1 LQTISLDTLMQKKQ
15 VFDLAS
21 SNVAGLGGKENRELK
36 AQAAKS
42 EKAWEGA
49 GKAVGTQIWRI
60 ESFKVVHWPKDQ
72 YGKFFSGDSYIILHT
87 YKKTP
92 DSAAL
97 AYNVH
102 FWLGATTSQ
111 DEMGTAAYKT
121 VELDDLLGDVP
132 VQYREVQGS
141 ESETFMAIFKNKITI
156 MEGGVD
162 SGFKHVKPDDYKPK
176 LMHLKGK
183 KTVRVTQVPLKSDSL
198 NEGDVFILDG
208 GLKIWQ
214 WNGSKA
220 AIAEKRKAQEVLNG
234 LKEERNGK
242 PKSKIIDS
250 NEDDAEFWE
259 LMGGKGKIHPEIP
272 DEEKKE
278 AVKSIWKLSDAS
290 GKLTVEEVA
299 SGKGNIKKSH
309 LKSEDVFFL
318 DNGNTMYVWVGKG
331 TSKDEKAYAIQYATD
346 FLKASSRPMNT
357 PILRVME
364 GNETV
369 SFNKE
374 FDG

>member
-1 LQTISLDTLMQKKQ
+1 MQKKQ

-21 SNVAGLGGKENRELK
+21 SNAAGLGSKENRELK
-36 AQAAKS
+36 AAAAKT

-49 GKAVGTQIWRI
+49 GKALGTQIWRI
-60 ESFKVVHWPKDQ
+60 EAFKVVHWPKDQ
-72 YGKFFSGDSYIILHT
+72 YGSFYSGDSYIVLYT

-102 FWLGATTSQ
+102 FWLGKDTSQ
-111 DEMGTAAYKT
+111 DEAGTAAYKT

-141 ESETFMAIFKNKITI
+141 ESEQFMSIFKNRITI
-156 MEGGVD
+156 MEGGVA
-162 SGFKHVKPDDYKPK
+162 SGFKHVKAEDYKPR

-183 KTVRVTQVPLKSDSL
+183 KIVRVTQVPAKTDSL
-198 NEGDVFILDG
+198 NDGDVFILDA

-214 WNGSKA
+214 WNGTKA

-234 LKEERNGK
+234 LREERNGK
-242 PKSKIIDS
+242 PKSKIVDS
-250 NEDDAEFWE
+250 TEDDPEFWE
-259 LMGGKGKIHPEIP
+259 ILGGKGAIHPEIP
-272 DEEKKE
+272 DEKVEP
-278 AVKSIWKLSDAS
+278 ATKSLWCLSDSS
-290 GKLTVEEVA
+290 GKLQVSEVA
-299 SGKGNIKKSH
+299 SGKGNIKKSL

-318 DNGNTMYVWVGKG
+318 DNGTTMYVWVGKG
-331 TSKDEKAYAIQYATD
+331 TTHNEKAMAIQYATD
-346 FLKASSRPMNT
+346 FLKAASRPLST
-357 PILRVME
+357 PILRVLE
-364 GNETV
+364 GNEPT

>member
-1 LQTISLDTLMQKKQ
+1 MQKKQ

-49 GKAVGTQIWRI
+49 GKVVGTQIWRI
-60 ESFKVVHWPKDQ
+60 EAFKVVHWPKEQ
-72 YGKFFSGDSYIILHT
+72 YGKFYSGDSYIILHT

-102 FWLGATTSQ
+102 FWLGASTSQ

-141 ESETFMAIFKNKITI
+141 ESETFMNIFKNKITI
-156 MEGGVD
+156 MDGGVD
-162 SGFKHVKPDDYKPK
+162 SGFKHVKPEEYKPK

-183 KTVRVTQVPLKSDSL
+183 KTVRVTEVPPKCDSL

-250 NEDDAEFWE
+250 NEDDAEFWQ
-259 LMGGKGKIHPEIP
+259 LLGGKGKIHPEIP

-278 AVKSIWKLSDAS
+278 VVKSIWKLSDAS

-318 DNGNTMYVWVGKG
+318 DNGHTMYVWVGKG
-331 TSKDEKAYAIQYATD
+331 TSKDEKAYAIQYATQ
-346 FLKASSRPMNT
+346 FLTAASRPLST

-364 GNETV
+364 GNEPV
-369 SFNKE
+369 AFNKE

>member
-1 LQTISLDTLMQKKQ
+1 MQKAKK
-15 VFDLAS
+15 FDLAS

-36 AQAAKS
+36 AAAAKT

-49 GKAVGTQIWRI
+49 GKALGTQIWRI

-72 YGKFFSGDSYIILHT
+72 YGKFYSGDSYIILYT

-102 FWLGATTSQ
+102 FWLGEKTSQ

-141 ESETFMAIFKNKITI
+141 ESETFMNVFKGKITI
-156 MEGGVD
+156 MDGGVD
-162 SGFKHVKPDDYKPK
+162 SGFKHVKPDDYKPR

-183 KTVRVTQVPLKSDSL
+183 KNVRVTQVELSSKSL
-198 NEGDVFILDG
+198 NEGDVFILDA
-208 GLKIWQ
+208 GLRIWQ
-214 WNGSKA
+214 WNGAKA

-242 PKSKIIDS
+242 VKSKIIDS

-259 LMGGKGKIHPEIP
+259 LMGGKGAIAAEIP
-272 DEEKKE
+272 DEKVEIPP
-278 AVKSIWKLSDAS
+278 KSIWCLSDSS

-299 SGKGNIKKSH
+299 SGKGNIKKST

-318 DNGNTMYVWVGKG
+318 DNGTTLYVWVG
-331 TSKDEKAYAIQYATD
+331 SKTTANEKAMAMTYATD
-346 FLKASSRPMNT
+346 FLKAASRPMST
-357 PILRVME
+357 PVLRVIE
-364 GNETV
+364 GNEPV

>member
-1 LQTISLDTLMQKKQ
+1 VLISTAMQKAKK
-15 VFDLAS
+15 FDLAS
-21 SNVAGLGGKENRELK
+21 SNVAGLGSKENRELK
-36 AQAAKS
+36 AAAAKT

-49 GKAVGTQIWRI
+49 GKVVGTQIWRI

-72 YGKFFSGDSYIILHT
+72 YGKFYSGDSYIVLHT

-102 FWLGATTSQ
+102 FWLGEKTSQ

-141 ESETFMAIFKNKITI
+141 ESETFMAIFKGKITI

-162 SGFKHVKPDDYKPK
+162 SGFKHVKPEEYKAR

-183 KTVRVTQVPLKSDSL
+183 KNVRVTEVPCKRESL
-198 NEGDVFILDG
+198 NQGDVFILDA

-214 WNGSKA
+214 WNGAKA
-220 AIAEKRKAQEVLNG
+220 AIAEKRKAAEVLNG
-234 LKEERNGK
+234 LKDERNGK
-242 PKSKIIDS
+242 PKSKIIDGT
-250 NEDDAEFWE
+250 EDDEEFWK
-259 LMGGKGKIHPEIP
+259 LLGGKGEIQAEIP
-272 DEEKKE
+272 DDVKAEPPP
-278 AVKSIWKLSDAS
+278 KSIWCLSDAS
-290 GKLTVEEVA
+290 GKLTVEEKA
-299 SGKGNIKKSH
+299 SGKGNIKKSI

-318 DNGNTMYVWVGKG
+318 DTGATLYVWVGSG
-331 TSKDEKAYAIQYATD
+331 TSKNEKAFAMQYATD
-346 FLKASSRPMNT
+346 FLKGAGRPLAT
-357 PILRVME
+357 PVLRVIE
-364 GNETV
+364 GNEPAA
-369 SFNKE
+369 FNRE

>member
-1 LQTISLDTLMQKKQ
+1 MQKAKK
-15 VFDLAS
+15 FDLAS

-60 ESFKVVHWPKDQ
+60 EAFKVVHWPKDQ

-141 ESETFMAIFKNKITI
+141 ESETFMNVFKNKITI
-156 MEGGVD
+156 MDGGVE
-162 SGFKHVKPDDYKPK
+162 SGFKHVKPEEYKPR

-183 KTVRVTQVPLKSDSL
+183 KVVRVTQVPAKGESL
-198 NEGDVFILDG
+198 NEGDVFILDA

-242 PKSKIIDS
+242 VKSKIVDS
-250 NEDDAEFWE
+250 SEDDEEFWG
-259 LMGGKGKIHPEIP
+259 LLGGKPSKIHAEIP
-272 DEEKKE
+272 DEKVEPV
-278 AVKSIWKLSDAS
+278 AKSIWCLSDSS
-290 GKLTVEEVA
+290 GKLTVEEIA
-299 SGKGNIKKSH
+299 SGKGNVKKSC

-318 DNGNTMYVWVGKG
+318 DTGASLYVWVGGK
-331 TSKDEKAYAIQYATD
+331 TTANEKAMAMTYATD
-346 FLKASSRPMNT
+346 FLKAASRPMST
-357 PILRVME
+357 PILRVIE
-364 GNETV
+364 GNEPAA
-369 SFNKE
+369 FNRE

>member
-1 LQTISLDTLMQKKQ
+1 L
-15 VFDLAS
+15 
-21 SNVAGLGGKENRELK
+21 
-36 AQAAKS
+36 
-42 EKAWEGA
+42 
-49 GKAVGTQIWRI
+49 
-60 ESFKVVHWPKDQ
+60 
-72 YGKFFSGDSYIILHT
+72 YT

-141 ESETFMAIFKNKITI
+141 ESEQFMSIFKNKITI
-156 MEGGVD
+156 MDGGVD
-162 SGFKHVKPDDYKPK
+162 SGFKHVKPDDYKPR

-183 KTVRVTQVPLKSDSL
+183 KVVRVTQVPLKSDSL
-198 NEGDVFILDG
+198 NDGDVFILDA
-208 GLKIWQ
+208 GLKLWQ
-214 WNGSKA
+214 WNGSKC

-250 NEDDAEFWE
+250 TEDDSEFWDH
-259 LMGGKGKIHPEIP
+259 LGGKGAIHPEIP
-272 DEEKKE
+272 DEKVEPAQKT
-278 AVKSIWKLSDAS
+278 IWCLSDSS
-290 GKLTVEEVA
+290 GKLQVSEIA
-299 SGKGNIKKSH
+299 SGKGNIKKSC
-309 LKSEDVFFL
+309 LKSEDVFFV
-318 DNGNTMYVWVGKG
+318 DNGHTIYVWIGSG
-331 TSKDEKAYAIQYATD
+331 TTKNEKSMAIQYATD
-346 FLKASSRPMNT
+346 FLKAAGRPLST
-357 PILRVME
+357 PILRVLE
-364 GNETV
+364 GNEPA
-369 SFNKE
+369 SFSRE

>member
-1 LQTISLDTLMQKKQ
+1 
-15 VFDLAS
+15 
-21 SNVAGLGGKENRELK
+21 LGGKENRELK
-36 AQAAKS
+36 AAAAKT

-49 GKAVGTQIWRI
+49 GKGVGVQIWRI
-60 ESFKVVHWPKDQ
+60 EAFKVVHWPKDQ
-72 YGKFFSGDSYIILHT
+72 YGKFYSGDSYIVLNT

-97 AYNVH
+97 AFNIH
-102 FWLGATTSQ
+102 FWLGEKTSQ

-132 VQYREVQGS
+132 VQYREVQGG
-141 ESETFMAIFKNKITI
+141 ESETFMNVFKGKITV

-162 SGFKHVKPDDYKPK
+162 SGFKHVKPEEYKAK
-176 LMHLKGK
+176 LLHLKGAK
-183 KTVRVTQVPLKSDSL
+183 QVRVTEVACKCDSL

-220 AIAEKRKAQEVLNG
+220 SIAEKRKAGEVLIA

-242 PKSKIIDS
+242 PKSKIVDS
-250 NEDDAEFWE
+250 NEDDAEFWD
-259 LMGGKGKIHPEIP
+259 LLGGKGKIADAVP
-272 DEEKKE
+272 DDEKKAAE
-278 AVKSIWKLSDAS
+278 TAKAKQAADKSIWKLSDES
-290 GKLTVEEVA
+290 GKLTVEEIA
-299 SGKGNIKKSH
+299 SGKGHIKKSC

-318 DNGNTMYVWVGKG
+318 MSSTLYVWVGSK
-331 TSKDEKAYAIQYATD
+331 TSKDEKAFAMKYAGD
-346 FLKASSRPMNT
+346 FLAGGGYPMAT
-357 PILRVME
+357 PCVKVIE
-364 GNETV
+364 GNEPT

>member
-1 LQTISLDTLMQKKQ
+1 MIKAKK
-15 VFDLAS
+15 FDLAS

-49 GKAVGTQIWRI
+49 GKAIGTQIWRI
-60 ESFKVVHWPKDQ
+60 EQFKVVAWKKED
-72 YGKFFSGDSYIILHT
+72 YGKFFSGDSYIILYT

-102 FWLGATTSQ
+102 FWLGEKTTQ

-141 ESETFMAIFKNKITI
+141 ESEQFMSIFKNKIAI
-156 MEGGVD
+156 MDGGVE
-162 SGFKHVKPDDYKPK
+162 SGFKHVKPDDYKPR

-198 NEGDVFILDG
+198 NDGDVFILDA
-208 GLKIWQ
+208 GLKLWQ
-214 WNGSKA
+214 WNGQKC

-250 NEDDAEFWE
+250 AEDDAEFWE
-259 LMGGKGKIHPEIP
+259 ILGGKPAKINAEIP
-272 DEEKKE
+272 DEKHEE
-278 AVKSIWKLSDAS
+278 IPKSIWCLSDAS

-299 SGKGNIKKSH
+299 NGKGNIKKSC
-309 LKSEDVFFL
+309 LKSEDVFFV
-318 DNGNTMYVWVGKG
+318 DNGHTLYVWIGSG
-331 TSKDEKAYAIQYATD
+331 TTKNEKAMAMQYATD
-346 FLKASSRPMNT
+346 FLKAAGRPLST
-357 PILRVME
+357 PVFGVFV
-364 GNETV
+364 GNEPTSLNRV
-369 SFNKE
+369 FYV
-374 FDG
+374 